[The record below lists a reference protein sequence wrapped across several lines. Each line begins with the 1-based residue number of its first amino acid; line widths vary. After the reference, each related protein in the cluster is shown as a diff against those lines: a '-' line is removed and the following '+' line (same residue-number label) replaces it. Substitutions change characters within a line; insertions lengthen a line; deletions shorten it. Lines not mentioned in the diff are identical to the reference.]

1 MARVVNASD
10 DLLAFEET
18 NEVPITAMG
27 PSEVPMFTFIVEGVL
42 LTVIS
47 IIGIFGNI
55 FSVMGLAKN
64 KKSTRSF
71 TKLLIALAICDLI
84 YLVISLIIFGFPTL
98 SEEFKKNIY
107 VFVLPVC
114 YGLAHVSRVGSISLT
129 LSVTIERYYSVCHP
143 LSQFQI
149 KRHLLTISLLFAIVY
164 NIPRFFEL
172 SLRGDKPGEYEIVT
186 TDLRRNPY
194 YALLY
199 IFWAKFLLVEMLPYV
214 IMIGLNILIFRRV
227 KQLVKMRSEVGIE
240 PASGAVHQDEIDL
253 AVILLAIVCIFIF
266 CQSFKIIPD
275 IYEVCTCTSTHIRT
289 RACKGTWTIEYIIDM
304 SHCFLALNSSIN
316 FFIYIIKGGKFREAI
331 LKRFL
336 TIGPRTDV
344 QTRSATNYE
353 MVVNQAPSP
362 PKAHQNVSKAD
373 NSDSKDLLEMKPIQ
387 DRTIKEESIQNGQ
400 DQPDEDVDR
409 NLRWPFLMYDM
420 PTILVEDDEHHKSPR
435 ISIYSRKSSSNSH
448 NWFFKRALS
457 STSKSDTSYNS
468 KSESNS
474 HANDESSNGVSGGSA
489 PFVGNTS
496 STNLTVT
503 DTGKVSK
510 PSTHIQGGT
519 NQDKDPKMTQN
530 KIVNA
535 HSLVV

>member
-1 MARVVNASD
+1 MWDELRGQD
-10 DLLAFEET
+10 K
-18 NEVPITAMG
+18 I
-27 PSEVPMFTFIVEGVL
+27 
-42 LTVIS
+42 
-47 IIGIFGNI
+47 
-55 FSVMGLAKN
+55 
-64 KKSTRSF
+64 
-71 TKLLIALAICDLI
+71 
-84 YLVISLIIFGFPTL
+84 L
-98 SEEFKKNIY
+98 SEGTECEVNVPHLIEKPLG
-107 VFVLPVC
+107 VFEKYAITRTRFLRSS

-143 LSQFQI
+143 LSQFKI
-149 KRHLLTISLLFAIVY
+149 KRYLLTISLLFAIVY

-172 SLRGDKPGEYEIVT
+172 SLYETKSGDYGVVT

-194 YALLY
+194 YSLLY
-199 IFWAKFLLVEMLPYV
+199 IFWAKFLLVEMIPYV

-275 IYEVCTCTSTHIRT
+275 IYEVCTCTQNRIRT
-289 RACKGTWTIEYIIDM
+289 RACKGTWTIEFIIDM

-353 MVVNQAPSP
+353 MVVVQAPSP

-373 NSDSKDLLEMKPIQ
+373 NPDSQAPVDTKPIRE
-387 DRTIKEESIQNGQ
+387 DGIIKDESVVPNSKEQSEEL
-400 DQPDEDVDR
+400 DQ

-420 PTILVEDDEHHKSPR
+420 PTILVEDDEHQKSPR
-435 ISIYSRKSSSNSH
+435 VSIWSRKSSSNSH
-448 NWFFKRALS
+448 IWFFKRAPS
-457 STSKSDTSYNS
+457 STSKSETS

-474 HANDESSNGVSGGSA
+474 HADDKSSNGVSGMFLWVA
-489 PFVGNTS
+489 PR
-496 STNLTVT
+496 
-503 DTGKVSK
+503 
-510 PSTHIQGGT
+510 PPI
-519 NQDKDPKMTQN
+519 
-530 KIVNA
+530 
-535 HSLVV
+535 